1 MAMVRP
7 VIWSLLEVLLPLGLL
22 EADPAEPVITLRALD
37 LGASSTH
44 ESNPHSAFLV
54 GARFR
59 AILEVNV
66 IQFGLHEL
74 ILFCNLLHEVLIL
87 DKQVD
92 SID

>member
-7 VIWSLLEVLLPLGLL
+7 VIWSLLEVLLPFGLL
-22 EADPAEPVITLRALD
+22 KADPAEPVITLRALD
-37 LGASSTH
+37 LGATSTH